1 MPKYSRPHYPA
12 DVQRRAAEQVLLQ
25 HQSIAQVAKQFRC
38 SKQSIQRWIDK
49 HRTTLSNGSSLAHTT
64 FLPLQVGNELSLP
77 HSPTIDVITKT
88 GLTLRFPVATPSETL
103 LGIIRQLENTSC

>member
-64 FLPLQVGNELSLP
+64 FLPLKVGNDLSLP
-77 HSPTIDVITKT
+77 HSPMIELTTKT
-88 GLTLRFPVATPSETL
+88 GLTLRFPVSLPSEAL
-103 LGIIRQLENTSC
+103 CNIRQLEGEPC